1 MDRLRQDLD
10 GLMHYIRRV
19 RPEIA
24 AIDRQTDGDE
34 RFESMDEQLEAVV
47 TARDAAANTIMETW
61 RETNS

>member
-10 GLMHYIRRV
+10 GLMHCTRRV
-19 RPEIA
+19 RPEIT

-47 TARDAAANTIMETW
+47 TAMDAAANTIMETW
-61 RETNS
+61 REPNS

>member
-1 MDRLRQDLD
+1 
-10 GLMHYIRRV
+10 MHYIRRV

-47 TARDAAANTIMETW
+47 TAMDAAANTIMETW